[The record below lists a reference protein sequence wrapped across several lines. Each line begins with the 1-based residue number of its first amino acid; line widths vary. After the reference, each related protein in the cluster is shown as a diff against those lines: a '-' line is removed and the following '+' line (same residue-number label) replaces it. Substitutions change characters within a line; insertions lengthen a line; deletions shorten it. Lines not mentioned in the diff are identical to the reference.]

1 MRVSPQVGAV
11 LGGTES
17 PAPPLV
23 RSGWLNEPFG
33 PRACSCG
40 YRLDCLL
47 AGPFTAATGFC
58 ADAAMLM
65 LAGMALAFFR
75 ADAAGL
81 GARFEGGDDHLLV
94 GSRPACRDRAR
105 GHADIGAVEI
115 EANALPELVHHL
127 LGDTSVGI

>member
-1 MRVSPQVGAV
+1 MPVSPQVWPV
-11 LGGTES
+11 LGGTEC

-40 YRLDCLL
+40 YRLDRLL

-65 LAGMALAFFR
+65 LAGRALAFFR
-75 ADAAGL
+75 ADAAGP
-81 GARFEGGDDHLLV
+81 GARFEGGDEHMLV
-94 GSRPACRDRAR
+94 GSLPACHDRAR
-105 GHADIGAVEI
+105 GHANIGQDGLKTKAL
-115 EANALPELVHHL
+115 ANEVDHL
-127 LGDTSVGI
+127 LMPTNAST

>member
-1 MRVSPQVGAV
+1 MPVSPQVWPV
-11 LGGTES
+11 LGGTEC

-81 GARFEGGDDHLLV
+81 GARFEGGADHSSLV
-94 GSRPACRDRAR
+94 PVRLFAIAPAAPPISAPPRLT
-105 GHADIGAVEI
+105 G
-115 EANALPELVHHL
+115 EAIRRERV
-127 LGDTSVGI
+127 SQ